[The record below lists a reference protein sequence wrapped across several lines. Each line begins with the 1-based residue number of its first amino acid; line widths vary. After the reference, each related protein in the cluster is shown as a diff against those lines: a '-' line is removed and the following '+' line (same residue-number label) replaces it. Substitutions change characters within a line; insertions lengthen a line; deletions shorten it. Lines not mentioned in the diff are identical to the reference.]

1 MRNVTVADVAKD
13 ELRLITEYLST
24 FGRSTAESFA
34 LEYDRKRQL
43 LAEGTVEFP
52 AARHPEL
59 ARTRYRVAHV
69 ENHLMLCFPRKA
81 VARVS
86 GASKRSEAIGVCFL
100 AAMSSRHRAHQP
112 FGSLCYDSLCS
123 WGGAAPTS
131 NSVG

>member
-59 ARTRYRVAHV
+59 ARMGYRVALV
-69 ENHLMLCFPRKA
+69 KNYLMLY
-81 VARVS
+81 RVT
-86 GASKRSEAIGVCFL
+86 GPDEVLI
-100 AAMSSRHRAHQP
+100 AHVLHQ
-112 FGSLCYDSLCS
+112 SQDYAKLVLDAL
-123 WGGAAPTS
+123 
-131 NSVG
+131 